1 MFYNAPFN
9 ASDTRKYIF
18 SCNEYNVFTKSLNV
32 LLHSLN
38 NNFSFIFFF
47 YVRAYHHRHRH
58 HHHLF
63 TASIHPPLVSCNPSC
78 ISSCTVLPFSS
89 KFTNYKK
96 SSHQNEWKLTNC
108 GKSKWLSSYI
118 YKLQYSHIFRR
129 THNLTK
135 QIWNEIWTFCKTN
148 VLHFWFQTYL
158 FNISCFFL
166 HLIYDE
172 ILCGNVFI
180 HMW

>member
-1 MFYNAPFN
+1 MCVRIIIVIVIIIIYLPHQ
-9 ASDTRKYIF
+9 
-18 SCNEYNVFTKSLNV
+18 FTL
-32 LLHSLN
+32 
-38 NNFSFIFFF
+38 
-47 YVRAYHHRHRH
+47 
-58 HHHLF
+58 HLF
-63 TASIHPPLVSCNPSC
+63 HATLLVYLP
-78 ISSCTVLPFSS
+78 VLSYHFPQNSQIINFFTS
-89 KFTNYKK
+89 KWMKID
-96 SSHQNEWKLTNC
+96 KLR
-108 GKSKWLSSYI
+108 KIKWLSSYI

-148 VLHFWFQTYL
+148 LLHFWFQTYL

-180 HMW
+180 HMWYYLS